1 MPPKRKGL
9 HMIRTNWKVK
19 TPRDKKFLKWLLNR
33 PCELRFG
40 RHGRCFGQMIY
51 HHSST
56 GGTGL
61 KGSDY
66 EAISCC
72 FGHHELFDNAS
83 KRGVGIFRE
92 GELERIIELNKRDY
106 VAQGGV
112 LSSPCP

>member
-1 MPPKRKGL
+1 MAAPR
-9 HMIRTNWKVK
+9 WKTK
-19 TPRDKKFLKWLLNR
+19 TPRDKAFLRWLITR

-56 GGTGL
+56 GGMGL

-83 KRGVGIFRE
+83 KRGAGIFTE
-92 GELERIIELNKRDY
+92 GQLAEIIERNRRDY
-106 VAQGGV
+106 VAQGGAI
-112 LSSPCP
+112 SSSCPS